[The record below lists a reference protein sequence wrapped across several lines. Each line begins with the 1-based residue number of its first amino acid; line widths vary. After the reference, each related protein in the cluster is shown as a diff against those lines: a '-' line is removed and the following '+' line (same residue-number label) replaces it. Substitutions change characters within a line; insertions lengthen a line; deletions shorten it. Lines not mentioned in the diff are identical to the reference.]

1 MNAQFLLAFSC
12 IGGSGAVTARAGLP
26 IASTQVFVHGE
37 SPYRCIRIPS
47 LVASHKKDVLLA
59 FSEGR
64 YWTGDGC
71 APDGRGWNGTGPG
84 GWNRTDDRTDL
95 VFKRSTDAGRS
106 WGPLGVVASAMG
118 NANAAVLASGEIS
131 VLAMGHPAYTTP
143 NYQIRSTDD
152 GLSWSKPA
160 IVGPLS
166 NSHGNRTVVANGPGT
181 FIQLSANHS
190 HAPNRLLSTG
200 YTYDVSN
207 PGESG
212 EQIPY
217 YRFAPATTTFPKN
230 KMLYTL
236 RVQRR
241 GFQVAESVHHR
252 LGRYWPAKRRPLP

>member
-1 MNAQFLLAFSC
+1 M
-12 IGGSGAVTARAGLP
+12 RAHRSDDIPYLP
-26 IASTQVFVHGE
+26 IPKLLWQTAWGEYVYDTELPDQVN
-37 SPYRCIRIPS
+37 IRWFE
-47 LVASHKKDVLLA
+47 L
-59 FSEGR
+59 GR
-64 YWTGDGC
+64 
-71 APDGRGWNGTGPG
+71 
-84 GWNRTDDRTDL
+84 
-95 VFKRSTDAGRS
+95 
-106 WGPLGVVASAMG
+106 WG
-118 NANAAVLASGEIS
+118 
-131 VLAMGHPAYTTP
+131 
-143 NYQIRSTDD
+143 
-152 GLSWSKPA
+152 KPA

-166 NSHGNRTVVANGPGT
+166 NSHGNTTVVANGPGT

-217 YRFAPATTTFPKN
+217 YRFAPATTTVPPKN

-252 LGRYWPAKRRPLP
+252 LGRYWPAKRRPIP